1 MISRVA
7 DPAAFASALTRARV
21 AALIASAALLAY
33 GAVLPVSSALA
44 APASE
49 QASLRASFTP
59 DRLGDSTTIGFSF
72 HLQTTE
78 GAAPPPLTSM
88 VLHMPA
94 GMNYTLTTLGLAICQ
109 PAVLQAKGVA
119 GCPPNSR
126 LGSGSALVEVPFGTG
141 SGHEIPEIQAV
152 DGPPSPD
159 GDQVVLF
166 YANGQTPVF
175 AQLVF
180 TGEVLSDGG
189 PFGTKLATTVPL
201 IPSVPDGPDVSIVD
215 VNATIGPSG
224 LTYYK
229 HVHGHLKP
237 FHPLGIGVPEHC
249 PHGGFPFSASF
260 TFQDGSQASAATTV
274 PCPPPVRRHRH
285 HHA

>member
-1 MISRVA
+1 MAMGKAVA
-7 DPAAFASALTRARV
+7 ILTV
-21 AALIASAALLAY
+21 AIALLVCASPFV
-33 GAVLPVSSALA
+33 GTAVA

-49 QASLRASFTP
+49 RATLSAGFSP
-59 DRLGDSTTIGFSF
+59 DRLGVSTTISFSF
-72 HLQTTE
+72 HIETTE
-78 GAAPPPLTSM
+78 RTAPPPMTSV

-94 GMNYTLTTLGLAICQ
+94 GMNYTLTTLGLATCKR
-109 PAVLQAKGVA
+109 AVLQAQGIA

-152 DGPPSPD
+152 SGPPTSN

-180 TGEVLSDGG
+180 QGEVLPDGG
-189 PFGTKLATTVPL
+189 IFGSQLATTVPL
-201 IPSVPDGPDVSIVD
+201 IPSVPNGPDVSIVN
-215 VNATIGPSG
+215 VSATIGPSG

-229 HVHGHLKP
+229 HVHGKLKS
-237 FHPLGIGVPEHC
+237 FRPLGIGVPEHC

-260 TFQDGSQASAATTV
+260 VFQDGSQASASATV
-274 PCPPPVRRHRH
+274 PCPPVVAHHTRRGHK
-285 HHA
+285 

>member
-1 MISRVA
+1 VVHRAIAIFGATAGLLVGTS
-7 DPAAFASALTRARV
+7 AACSASAL
-21 AALIASAALLAY
+21 AS
-33 GAVLPVSSALA
+33 GTE
-44 APASE
+44 PASE
-49 QASLRASFTP
+49 QATLRASFSP
-59 DRLGDSTTIGFSF
+59 DRLEASTTIGFGF
-72 HLQTTE
+72 HVQTTS
-78 GAAPPPLTSM
+78 GQAPPPLTNV

-94 GMNYTLTTLGLAICQ
+94 GLNYTLTTLGLATCQ
-109 PAVLQAKGVA
+109 PSVLQANGVA

-152 DGPPSPD
+152 SGPPAKN
-159 GDQVVLF
+159 GDMSVLF

-180 TGEVLSDGG
+180 AGEVLPDGS
-189 PFGTKLATTVPL
+189 PFGTKLSTSVPL
-201 IPSVPDGPDVSIVD
+201 IPSVPGGPGVSIVE

-229 HVHGHLKP
+229 HSHGRLVA

-249 PHGGFPFSASF
+249 PRGGFPFSASF

-274 PCPPPVRRHRH
+274 PCPPPLPRH
-285 HHA
+285 HKRK